1 MSDHNTDMQAIAR
14 LAADCERYRDANSDE
29 PPRDGWTRDS
39 AWADKIANHLR
50 AALALLA
57 D

>member
-1 MSDHNTDMQAIAR
+1 MNAHHTDMQAIAR
-14 LAADCERYRDANSDE
+14 LAADCERYRDAHAGE
-29 PPRDGWTRDS
+29 PPRDGWDRDS
-39 AWADKIANHLR
+39 EWADKIATHLQ